1 MGVGGII
8 HEGETA
14 PYRGKLPIS
23 TTPRGSVDLSVLAGS
38 KPTSSLEE
46 ELPKLVHQWKH
57 THSLLCVLPAP
68 SRNCIFCGTQDS
80 KILVFDYNVYSL
92 KHIIECGNRENSP
105 SVLCLTI
112 SSDENLLFS
121 AGSDSLVKVWD
132 LSMIESGKV
141 HCSYIVYLLFDI
153 GDIFSLSWSE
163 SLSTIFIGAQNASIL
178 WCTLPQSEQYC
189 SSALSVDRLPHLRYD
204 RFFDSKGPGGSIK
217 DRQSIHE
224 KLKTSAQPEATQY
237 TKLVEIP
244 NENVIHFAHNGFVYC
259 MEYIDVTEESISYLN
274 SSMKAYAHIIF
285 TGGGDG
291 AINIWGIKNFDEKLN
306 LTKLGSLNNDA
317 PILSMTLHGF
327 AIYVGLSES
336 VINTWDLAA
345 FQLVRSYIFPNGHG
359 ACYDEISSFGFYKDS
374 IFKTSSF
381 SGLTKFNI
389 NASRTGETNNQE
401 KVLSCNEEKKE
412 KFTTVNSFNEQYI
425 PQSNK
430 MISLKLFTSRS
441 GRSYLVAGGHKI
453 LSLWSITDERRQSE
467 DYSDLKHIFNSSNVL
482 TDDYILASLKKYI
495 TFKTILRQPL
505 LYLEESRRCSR
516 YLLNLLD
523 ALGAYE
529 TVLLPVVDG
538 NPIVYSV
545 FKKNYFKTPSEKVK
559 RALYYAHYDV
569 VDVSQN
575 SNSWSTDPF
584 VPVSKDGNLYA
595 RGSSDNKGPTL
606 AAIFGVAD
614 LQFKKQLSC
623 DVIFLIEGEEECGSI
638 GFQDC
643 IRKNQKLFGNIDWIL
658 LSNSYWIDD
667 ETPCLNYGLRGVIA
681 ANISIYSDNPDRH
694 SGVDGGV
701 LKEPCMDMVQV
712 LNLLVDPKTNQIDI
726 ENFYDDVLPLSTL
739 EIERLKKVE
748 KAAIQHNID
757 GHNMDS
763 LIARWVTPSL
773 TIHKMQVSG
782 PNNNTVIPKSVVTTI
797 SVRIVPNQGLKKIK
811 EMLINKINDS
821 FQSLRTNNH
830 IEIEIFHEAEPWLG
844 DPTNDVYSLLYEKVR
859 SNWGALAPLPLLIRE
874 GGTIPSIRFLER
886 TFNCPA
892 AQIPCGQSSDNAHLQ
907 DEKIRILNLFKLRDI
922 LRDFFCEI
930 GTK

>member
-1 MGVGGII
+1 MGAGGII
-8 HEGETA
+8 HEGEGVQ
-14 PYRGKLPIS
+14 YRDKLPIS
-23 TTPRGSVDLSVLAGS
+23 TTPRGSPDLSALAGS
-38 KPTSSLEE
+38 KPGSSEE
-46 ELPKLVHQWKH
+46 RELPKLVHQWKH
-57 THSLLCVLPAP
+57 THSILCVLPAP
-68 SRNCIFCGTQDS
+68 SHNCIFCGTQDS
-80 KILVFDYNVYSL
+80 KILVFDYNVYCL
-92 KHIIECGNRENSP
+92 KYTIECGNRENSP

-132 LSMIESGKV
+132 LSMFQSGKV
-141 HCSYIVYLLFDI
+141 YCSYIVYLLFDI

-163 SLSTIFIGAQNASIL
+163 SLFTIFIGAQNASIL
-178 WCTLPQSEQYC
+178 WCALPQSEQYC
-189 SSALSVDRLPHLRYD
+189 SSALSIDRLPHLRYD

-217 DRQSIHE
+217 NRQSKHE
-224 KLKTSAQPEATQY
+224 KLKTSAQPEALQY

-259 MEYIDVTEESISYLN
+259 MEYIDVTEESITYLN
-274 SSMKAYAHIIF
+274 SSMKGYMHILF

-291 AINIWGIKNFDEKLN
+291 VVNIWGVKIHEEKLT
-306 LTKLGSLNNDA
+306 LTKLGSLNNDV

-336 VINTWDLAA
+336 VINAWDLTA
-345 FQLVRSYIFPNGHG
+345 FQLFRSYIFPNGHVAG
-359 ACYDEISSFGFYKDS
+359 YDEISSFGFHKDF

-381 SGLTKFNI
+381 SGLTRFNT
-389 NASRTGETNNQE
+389 NASRMGEKNNQE
-401 KVLSCNEEKKE
+401 KVLSSNEEKKE
-412 KFTTVNSFNEQYI
+412 KFTTVNSFDEQYV
-425 PQSNK
+425 PQSNN
-430 MISLKLFTSRS
+430 MISLKLFTARN
-441 GRSYLVAGGHKI
+441 GRSYLVAGGPKI
-453 LSLWSITDERRQSE
+453 LSLWNITDERQQS
-467 DYSDLKHIFNSSNVL
+467 DDDSDLRQIFNTSNML
-482 TDDYILASLKKYI
+482 TDEYILSSLKKYI

-505 LYLEESRRCSR
+505 LYLEESRRCSQ

-523 ALGAYE
+523 SLGAYE

-538 NPIVYSV
+538 NPIVYSL
-545 FKKNYFKTPSEKVK
+545 FKKNYFNTPSEKVK

-575 SNSWSTDPF
+575 SDSWSTDPF

-614 LQFKKQLSC
+614 LHFKKQLSC

-643 IRKNQKLFGNIDWIL
+643 IAKNQKLFGNIDWIL
-658 LSNSYWIDD
+658 LSNSYWFDD

-681 ANISIYSDNPDRH
+681 ANIIIYSDKPDRH

-701 LKEPCMDMVQV
+701 LKEPCMDMIQV
-712 LNLLVDPKTNQIDI
+712 LNLLLDSETNEIQIK
-726 ENFYDDVLPLSTL
+726 NFYDDVLPLSNL
-739 EIERLKKVE
+739 EVERLKKVE
-748 KAAIQHNID
+748 NAAIQHNID
-757 GHNMDS
+757 GHDMAS

-782 PNNNTVIPKSVVTTI
+782 PNNNTVIPRSVETTI
-797 SVRIVPNQGLKKIK
+797 SVRIVPNQDLTKIK

-821 FQSLRTNNH
+821 FQSLRTDNH
-830 IEIEIFHEAEPWLG
+830 IVIDIFHEAEPWLG
-844 DPTNDVYSLLYEKVR
+844 DPTNDVYSMLYEKVC
-859 SNWGALAPLPLLIRE
+859 SNWSALAPEPLLIRE

-886 TFNCPA
+886 IFNCPA

-922 LRDFFCEI
+922 LRDFFGEI
-930 GTK
+930 GTE